1 MVERTLWHRFYLI
14 FMNQKEIYI
23 IILYLFNL
31 WQIECLTLLDK
42 SKSYALYDI
51 WNITEAGK
59 LELKFKTQSQY
70 CLLLYIDDQ
79 SFKLENKRPSSQV
92 KNYLEVALIKG
103 QIRVT
108 QQILSKK
115 SKYKILIGFDLND
128 LKWHTLRIT
137 KYIETLEVQVDKAT
151 RVISFPK
158 TLASKFEIKSRLFLG
173 GLSPDKT
180 VPDSNPQ
187 IAFMPR

>member
-1 MVERTLWHRFYLI
+1 MVERTLWLKFYLI
-14 FMNQKEIYI
+14 FTNQKEIYI

-31 WQIECLTLLDK
+31 CQIECLTLFDK
-42 SKSYALYDI
+42 SKSYAVYDI

-59 LELKFKTQSQY
+59 LELKFKTQCQY

-79 SFKLENKRPSSQV
+79 SFKLENKRPSSQI
-92 KNYLEVALIKG
+92 KNYLEVALVKG

-108 QQILSKK
+108 QQILTE
-115 SKYKILIGFDLND
+115 KYKMFIGFELNN

-137 KYIETLEVQVDKAT
+137 KYIETLEVQVDKST
-151 RVISFPK
+151 KIIPFPK
-158 TLASKFEIKSRLFLG
+158 NFTSKFEIKSRLFLG

-180 VPDSNPQ
+180 VPDENQ
-187 IAFMPR
+187 QTAIMPR